1 MQTCVG
7 SVNQNIDAI
16 RTNHAVAENLADPDS
31 LYVIVKN
38 SSGAAY
44 TLPFAFL
51 DDYFGWPMMA
61 NSVKNTLMPTYAR
74 LPVSFVKGEGVW
86 LIDDAGRRYLDGVA
100 GISVCNLGHAHPKIA
115 AVIADQA
122 SQLLHTSN
130 LYQIPLQQAL
140 ADQLCQL
147 SGMDQVFF
155 GNSGAEAN
163 EAAIKLARL
172 HGHAK
177 GIENPLIIVA
187 EHSFHGRTMAT
198 LSATGNRKVH
208 VGFEPLVSG
217 FVRVPFDDVD
227 AIQRVAELNPDVV
240 AILVEPVQGEG
251 GVNVPGADY
260 LTSIRQICDQHGWLM
275 MLDEIQSGMGR
286 CGSWFAFQR
295 TGENSATMP
304 DVMTVAKALANG
316 VPIGACLV
324 SGAATGLMQAGH
336 HGSTFGGNPLACRA
350 ALETLSIMK
359 AEDIPGQVAIKGK
372 QFRQLLTDKLQ
383 GCDGVVEVR
392 GAGLLVGVEL
402 DRPCGELVARAL
414 ERGLLINVAAGN
426 IIRLIPALIIT
437 TEQLAELAD
446 GVAQLVLEFVADDG
460 ATQE

>member
-1 MQTCVG
+1 
-7 SVNQNIDAI
+7 
-16 RTNHAVAENLADPDS
+16 
-31 LYVIVKN
+31 
-38 SSGAAY
+38 
-44 TLPFAFL
+44 
-51 DDYFGWPMMA
+51 MA

-217 FVRVPFDDVD
+217 FVRVPFDDID

-392 GAGLLVGVEL
+392 GAGLLIGVEL

>member
-1 MQTCVG
+1 
-7 SVNQNIDAI
+7 
-16 RTNHAVAENLADPDS
+16 
-31 LYVIVKN
+31 
-38 SSGAAY
+38 
-44 TLPFAFL
+44 
-51 DDYFGWPMMA
+51 MA

>member
-1 MQTCVG
+1 
-7 SVNQNIDAI
+7 
-16 RTNHAVAENLADPDS
+16 
-31 LYVIVKN
+31 
-38 SSGAAY
+38 
-44 TLPFAFL
+44 
-51 DDYFGWPMMA
+51 MA

-227 AIQRVAELNPDVV
+227 GIQRVAELNPDVV

>member
-1 MQTCVG
+1 
-7 SVNQNIDAI
+7 
-16 RTNHAVAENLADPDS
+16 
-31 LYVIVKN
+31 
-38 SSGAAY
+38 
-44 TLPFAFL
+44 
-51 DDYFGWPMMA
+51 MA
-61 NSVKNTLMPTYAR
+61 NSVNNTLMPTYAR

-100 GISVCNLGHAHPKIA
+100 GISVCNLGHAHPQIA

-130 LYQIPLQQAL
+130 LYQIPLQQTL

-147 SGMDQVFF
+147 SCMDQVFF

-187 EHSFHGRTMAT
+187 EQSFHGRTMAT

-208 VGFEPLVSG
+208 VGFEPLVGG
-217 FVRVPFDDVD
+217 FVRVPFDDID
-227 AIQRVAELNPDVV
+227 AIKRVAEVNPDVV
-240 AILVEPVQGEG
+240 GILVEPVQGEG

-260 LTSIRQICDQHGWLM
+260 LTAIRQICDQHGWLM

-286 CGSWFAFQR
+286 CGSWFAFQNA
-295 TGENSATMP
+295 GENMAAMP
-304 DVMTVAKALANG
+304 DVMTLAKALANG

-324 SGAATGLMQAGH
+324 SGAATGLMQPGH

-350 ALETLSIMK
+350 ALETLSIME
-359 AEDIPGQVAIKGK
+359 ADDIPGQVAIKG
-372 QFRQLLTDKLQ
+372 QQLRQQLTDNLQ
-383 GCDGVVEVR
+383 GCDAVVEVR

-402 DRPCGELVARAL
+402 DRPCGELVTRAL

-437 TEQLAELAD
+437 AEQLTELAD
-446 GVAQLVLEFVADDG
+446 GVAQLVLEFVAEDG
-460 ATQE
+460 VTQD

>member
-1 MQTCVG
+1 
-7 SVNQNIDAI
+7 
-16 RTNHAVAENLADPDS
+16 
-31 LYVIVKN
+31 
-38 SSGAAY
+38 
-44 TLPFAFL
+44 
-51 DDYFGWPMMA
+51 MA

-372 QFRQLLTDKLQ
+372 QFRQRLTDKLQ

-437 TEQLAELAD
+437 TDQLAELAD

>member
-1 MQTCVG
+1 
-7 SVNQNIDAI
+7 
-16 RTNHAVAENLADPDS
+16 
-31 LYVIVKN
+31 
-38 SSGAAY
+38 
-44 TLPFAFL
+44 
-51 DDYFGWPMMA
+51 MMA

-227 AIQRVAELNPDVV
+227 GIQRVAELNPDVV